1 MDSVGGDV
9 ESGEKVDREPRM
21 HIMADLSNE
30 KFSLHISQYNVE
42 LYGLPCFLVRREA
55 SLLYTTVAMK
65 PMPPAAEKNNGEKEP
80 CSISCTRSSYALFFS
95 SSFLR

>member
-30 KFSLHISQYNVE
+30 KFSLHLSQYNVE
-42 LYGLPCFLVRREA
+42 LYGLPCFSARREA
-55 SLLYTTVAMK
+55 S
-65 PMPPAAEKNNGEKEP
+65 
-80 CSISCTRSSYALFFS
+80 
-95 SSFLR
+95 FLSLRTLVV